1 MLRQRFVPVCA
12 LLLVAVIPAAS
23 AAEVPVKQY
32 DLPASDVIQFTLSEG
47 TKVIAR
53 PSGTE
58 PKIKFY
64 ILVHQPGDD
73 LVEAKETADDKI
85 EVITTDLVRLA
96 EAIAG

>member
-1 MLRQRFVPVCA
+1 MVPPAVVAKADFLTGVDKESASGKVLR
-12 LLLVAVIPAAS
+12 
-23 AAEVPVKQY
+23 QY
-32 DLPASDVIQFTLSEG
+32 DLPPSDVIQFTLSEG

-73 LVEAKETADDKI
+73 LIKAKATADEKI
-85 EVITTDLVRLA
+85 ETITTDLVRLA
-96 EAIAG
+96 EAIAD